1 VTLLVRSE
9 DNVIGTRTITFLRRR
24 LVPRI
29 WVQSAV
35 IIIIATIAADDDP
48 KFLVRSNVQG
58 VASKNVGPDFGP
70 YLSGQNEEWRSGSV
84 GSCANGVLLSGKSVE
99 EYRDM

>member
-35 IIIIATIAADDDP
+35 IIIIATIAADNDP
-48 KFLVRSNVQG
+48 KFLVRSKVQG
-58 VASKNVGPDFGP
+58 VASKNVGKNSGP
-70 YLSGQNEEWRSGSV
+70 YLSG
-84 GSCANGVLLSGKSVE
+84 
-99 EYRDM
+99 